1 MNRELLKQVLDAL
14 KLAVL
19 RSEKIIDKEYDAAIT
34 ALEAELEKPDQKAEL
49 GQAQIALRIKEEEH
63 KCCAEDLLRW
73 RKSAESAIQEN
84 VELRAELSKP
94 DPEPVAWVHVAD
106 TKMPWD
112 KTLPYKFAFVKDESW
127 ACAVPLYA
135 IPLRSP
141 TDAELVE
148 LACDS
153 KNCEGNSMLPVA
165 FAREVE
171 ALVTGTRN
179 CSRHP
184 AAPHGFD
191 RNGSHAAGRYMCE
204 CENWAPGEAS

>member
-1 MNRELLKQVLDAL
+1 MRTLLKQVLDAL

-34 ALEAELEKPDQKAEL
+34 ALEAELAKPA
-49 GQAQIALRIKEEEH
+49 
-63 KCCAEDLLRW
+63 
-73 RKSAESAIQEN
+73 
-84 VELRAELSKP
+84 
-94 DPEPVAWVHVAD
+94 PEPVAWVHVAD

-184 AAPHGFD
+184 DAPHGPD
-191 RNGSHAAGRYMCE
+191 GAGCK
-204 CENWAPGEAS
+204 CHNWALGEAS